1 MAAPAWRRRTNV
13 WRKGTRPARGP
24 KLPISDRQRGAISC
38 AANRRDPV
46 AGSALPVFH
55 RPLAARSRA
64 EAEHELATIPTCI
77 FSSAC
82 LQVSRRS
89 WPILPLVWQQGN
101 AERRTRGTKGMM
113 YGLAALTVGIS
124 SILSFLSSSGGCLRP
139 LSGIYKRIPLL
150 FFLRTDCA
158 DPRRQRLMHR
168 ALRERRAGNVLSF
181 LRVRPRATSGLSRS
195 WC

>member
-1 MAAPAWRRRTNV
+1 MGLLTATKSCPLQRLEKRSGIVAAPAWRRRTNV

-46 AGSALPVFH
+46 AGSALPVVH

-77 FSSAC
+77 FFSAC

-89 WPILPLVWQQGN
+89 LANTSFSDGN
-101 AERRTRGTKGMM
+101 GETPSEERGGTKGMM
-113 YGLAALTVGIS
+113 YGLAALTVGVS
-124 SILSFLSSSGGCLRP
+124 S
-139 LSGIYKRIPLL
+139 IPLL
-150 FFLRTDCA
+150 FILW
-158 DPRRQRLMHR
+158 R
-168 ALRERRAGNVLSF
+168 ALKAPIHLH
-181 LRVRPRATSGLSRS
+181 SR
-195 WC
+195 WR